1 MNFRIVI
8 KIMSF
13 SVYDTFA
20 HQLFRFVSEG
30 NKSHLFTTALDCGI
44 APGFRLPQ
52 KLKVKMSIM
61 DVEKKQH
68 DDTRARAE
76 NRTLDK
82 L

>member
-30 NKSHLFTTALDCGI
+30 NKSHLFTTA
-44 APGFRLPQ
+44 FRLRDCPWFPFAPKIESQ
-52 KLKVKMSIM
+52 NVNNG
-61 DVEKKQH
+61 
-68 DDTRARAE
+68 R
-76 NRTLDK
+76 
-82 L
+82 